1 MDELQEKYDVLDN
14 RLAALDT
21 KNDEFADTYDCELT
35 ELGDEIDNLK
45 EVILFIQEGQVSE
58 ESLAVIKDVVVEE
71 MSRRLAN
78 G

>member
-1 MDELQEKYDVLDN
+1 M
-14 RLAALDT
+14 
-21 KNDEFADTYDCELT
+21 
-35 ELGDEIDNLK
+35 DNLK